1 LARIGADVA
10 QPVAPSET
18 TPITVPVDAARG
30 SAWIADQ
37 LRQAIVEGSYKF
49 GQKLPAERQLA
60 EAFGA
65 SRTTVRLALDR
76 LETDKLVARR
86 IGSGTF
92 VSYRQPGETDDIA
105 EITSPLELIEARL
118 AIEPYMTRIA
128 VLNASARDLEKL
140 FEACDLAEAAGIDA
154 ARFTEWDTQFHIR
167 IAEASHNPLMLWIY
181 RRVNEIRAHDQW
193 AAMRDKILTPERIS
207 DYNRQHRALAEA
219 ISSRDVEGAVAM
231 VTSHLHY
238 ARRQLM
244 GAEGSL

>member
-1 LARIGADVA
+1 M
-10 QPVAPSET
+10 QPVTPPDPSHVA
-18 TPITVPVDAARG
+18 VPVDAARG

-37 LRQAIVEGSYKF
+37 LRQAIVEGTYKF

-60 EAFGA
+60 EAFNA

-76 LETDKLVARR
+76 LEMDKLVARR

-105 EITSPLELIEARL
+105 EITSPVELIEARL
-118 AIEPYMTRIA
+118 AIEPYMTRLA
-128 VLNASARDLEKL
+128 VLNASAKDLEKM
-140 FEACDLAEAAGIDA
+140 FEACDMAEAAGNDPS
-154 ARFTEWDTQFHIR
+154 RFTEWDTQFHIR

-193 AAMRDKILTPERIS
+193 AAMRDKILTPQRIA

-244 GAEGSL
+244 GAEGSV

>member
-1 LARIGADVA
+1 LARIGAEA
-10 QPVAPSET
+10 TEAAALPET
-18 TPITVPVDAARG
+18 NPMMVPLDAARG

-60 EAFGA
+60 EAFNA

-105 EITSPLELIEARL
+105 EITSPVELIEARL
-118 AIEPYMTRIA
+118 AIEPYMTRLA
-128 VLNASARDLEKL
+128 VLNASAKDLEKL
-140 FEACDLAEAAGIDA
+140 IEACEMAEAAGNDPP
-154 ARFTEWDTQFHIR
+154 RFTEWDTQFHIR

-193 AAMRDKILTPERIS
+193 AAMRDKILTPQRIA
-207 DYNRQHRALAEA
+207 DYNKQHRALAEA
-219 ISSRDVEGAVAM
+219 IASRDVEGAVAM

-244 GAEGSL
+244 GAEGSV